1 MMIPKIIVI
10 GAVTVF
16 AIVGLAPTTGT
27 DPPSFGVLSCRSA
40 CRAQDASGSPARS
53 REVELGV
60 MEGLLFVPTRP
71 RGENPNFG

>member
-27 DPPSFGVLSCRSA
+27 DAHVWF
-40 CRAQDASGSPARS
+40 QDILDGCASGHS
-53 REVELGV
+53 
-60 MEGLLFVPTRP
+60 
-71 RGENPNFG
+71 

>member
-27 DPPSFGVLSCRSA
+27 DPPSFGVSA
-40 CRAQDASGSPARS
+40 AEVPVEHKMRLAALPAAGRLKSGSWKVLYLCRPG
-53 REVELGV
+53 LG
-60 MEGLLFVPTRP
+60 
-71 RGENPNFG
+71 